1 MDEKMTIW
9 SYLEPFLYSRE
20 HIHLADVSKRLGK
33 PHSTVRKYLNLLER
47 QGILTK
53 SIKGR
58 LTLYR
63 INPSSPSLV
72 DYLVLAEKERLIS
85 KSRRDLV
92 IKELVSLLHDSLDEG
107 SKALIFGSATGD
119 ARKANDIDILV
130 TGKMGFEENIKQ
142 FEKRFGVKTHLINVK
157 DLKAVSPGL
166 KAEIMKKHL
175 IIQGSEEIVR
185 WLA

>member
-1 MDEKMTIW
+1 MDEKKTIW

-20 HIHLADVSKRLGK
+20 HIHLADVSKRMGR
-33 PHSTVRKYLNLLER
+33 PHSTVRKHLNLLER
-47 QGILTK
+47 RGILTK

-63 INPSSPSLV
+63 LNPSSPCLV
-72 DYLVLAEKERLIS
+72 DYLVLAEKEKLIS

-92 IKELVSLLHDSLDEG
+92 IKELVSLLHDNLDEG
-107 SKALIFGSATGD
+107 SKALIFGSAIGD
-119 ARKANDIDILV
+119 ARKANDIDILA
-130 TGKMGFEENIKQ
+130 TGKIGFGDKIKE
-142 FEKRFGVKTHLINVK
+142 FEKRFGVKIHLINVK
-157 DLKAVSPGL
+157 NLKAVTPGL

-175 IIQGSEEIVR
+175 IVQGSEEVVR